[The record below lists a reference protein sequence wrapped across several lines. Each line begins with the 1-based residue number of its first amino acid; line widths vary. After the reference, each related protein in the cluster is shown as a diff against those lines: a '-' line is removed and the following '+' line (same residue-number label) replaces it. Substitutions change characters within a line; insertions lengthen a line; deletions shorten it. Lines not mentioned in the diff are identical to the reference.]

1 MLLQASNEDGDNLGP
16 YPRQSI
22 SLNKE
27 IQLKAKISQLE
38 KENEKFKKDYSIA
51 LETIKRYR
59 VYSNFFNCLT
69 LKTKD
74 CLFI

>member
-1 MLLQASNEDGDNLGP
+1 MLLQASNEDGDNLLLSS
-16 YPRQSI
+16 RQSM

-51 LETIKRYR
+51 LETIKRLR
-59 VYSNFFNCLT
+59 AYSNFL
-69 LKTKD
+69 
-74 CLFI
+74 IV